1 MYLLLGLEPRPGAE
15 ELEAFFNYIHPA
27 DRERG
32 LQDVKT
38 VIGRDEQDFKDE
50 FRIIRTDGTIR
61 WLASRGR
68 IYRDAAGRV
77 SRMAG
82 VNYDITDIKESERAM
97 ISARKKLAE
106 KLAELTRVNQELS
119 EYAYAV
125 SHDLKAPLR
134 AVRNYAD
141 FLVEDLA
148 GTLDGES
155 KKYMEGLKKALGE
168 GERLIED
175 LLAFSRIGRA
185 PLDTESIDMQ
195 QLLKEVESLLRL
207 PADVELITADN
218 WPALMA
224 DRTLLMQIFQNLI
237 GNAVKFNDAK
247 KKRIELG
254 WRDGKKD
261 RIEFFVR
268 DNGIGIEPRY
278 TEQIF
283 RVFQRLH
290 TQQAY
295 EGTGIGLAVVK
306 KAAVYLGGKVRLE
319 STPGEGSTFFVEIP
333 RKIAG
338 DDSP

>member
-1 MYLLLGLEPRPGAE
+1 
-15 ELEAFFNYIHPA
+15 
-27 DRERG
+27 
-32 LQDVKT
+32 
-38 VIGRDEQDFKDE
+38 
-50 FRIIRTDGTIR
+50 
-61 WLASRGR
+61 
-68 IYRDAAGRV
+68 
-77 SRMAG
+77 
-82 VNYDITDIKESERAM
+82 M

-319 STPGEGSTFFVEIP
+319 STPGEGSTFYVEIP